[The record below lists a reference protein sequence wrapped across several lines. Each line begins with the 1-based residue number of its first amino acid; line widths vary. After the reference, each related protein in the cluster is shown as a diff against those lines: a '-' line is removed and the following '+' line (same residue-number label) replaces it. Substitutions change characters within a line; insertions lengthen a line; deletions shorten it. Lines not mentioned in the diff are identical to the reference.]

1 MWLRNREF
9 AWWTSYIS
17 VHWFEKSSRFMLHDF
32 QTSLYSLQLSL
43 HGQVFDKNL
52 SIKYLNQPLNHKIWI
67 PQDLSTSKT
76 LSNKQ
81 TSMKIVKKPHS
92 NLIQEPPSKQK
103 SNCTRNH
110 GLFHWYA
117 AFSSMPLNHTDMR
130 LVWIGMEF
138 VINGFWYGTFVLYF
152 HVLVEFGSS
161 SKTQA
166 L

>member
-1 MWLRNREF
+1 
-9 AWWTSYIS
+9 
-17 VHWFEKSSRFMLHDF
+17 
-32 QTSLYSLQLSL
+32 
-43 HGQVFDKNL
+43 
-52 SIKYLNQPLNHKIWI
+52 
-67 PQDLSTSKT
+67 
-76 LSNKQ
+76 
-81 TSMKIVKKPHS
+81 MKIVKKPHS